1 MNAAVR
7 VQVLGCSGSIAAG
20 SRTTAFLLDDRVLI
34 EPDVSTLGAISTK
47 TRPRARSGFSP
58 CPINDVIPPIE
69 APTRTGFSAT
79 SAMIEVKSATSAS
92 MP

>member
-1 MNAAVR
+1 MKAMISAVP
-7 VQVLGCSGSIAAG
+7 L
-20 SRTTAFLLDDRVLI
+20 
-34 EPDVSTLGAISTK
+34 VSTLGAISTK